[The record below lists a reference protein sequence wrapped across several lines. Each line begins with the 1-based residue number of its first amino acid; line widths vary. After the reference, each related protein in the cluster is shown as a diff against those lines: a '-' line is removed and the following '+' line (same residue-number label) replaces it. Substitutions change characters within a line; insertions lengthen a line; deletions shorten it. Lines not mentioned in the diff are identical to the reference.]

1 MRLPNPDYAIIDDQK
16 LAGYCLNPEHTDGQH
31 KAVVFQSALGI
42 GVDEIKELSLFCHSP
57 VFPIINIFYKGGIL
71 GNTAFAHLILAISL
85 L

>member
-1 MRLPNPDYAIIDDQK
+1 MSFSSDLATYQPSLGVEPTEVPLKGELPNK
-16 LAGYCLNPEHTDGQH
+16 MSEGQ
-31 KAVVFQSALGI
+31 I
-42 GVDEIKELSLFCHSP
+42 EMISLFCHSP

>member
-1 MRLPNPDYAIIDDQK
+1 MRYSPLILTPLPAKNIIPFPSPFRR
-16 LAGYCLNPEHTDGQH
+16 G
-31 KAVVFQSALGI
+31 LGRGGKGL
-42 GVDEIKELSLFCHSP
+42 GVRFFDVSLFCHSP

>member
-1 MRLPNPDYAIIDDQK
+1 MPVLKFIKKVKALEEDQ
-16 LAGYCLNPEHTDGQH
+16 
-31 KAVVFQSALGI
+31 
-42 GVDEIKELSLFCHSP
+42 GVRVTTQTSLQGDIALFCHSP